1 MSWRRGRRVVVLV
14 VALGALA
21 GAPAMAMAAPIAIGA
36 YVPDFWEDPSLIDDY
51 ATEVGQMPAILLSY
65 KRWDVRPFYP
75 PELRQI
81 DRRGAL
87 PMVSWEPWNTA
98 GDSFRL
104 GRIAAGRFDAYIRR
118 SAREARAWG
127 KPIMLRFAHEMNG
140 DWEPWGRGA
149 LGAGSRNYVAAWR
162 HLVTVFREEGADNVL
177 WVWCANV
184 NTGKLPFMQFYPGDE
199 WVDWVGLD
207 GFNWGNSI
215 GWRSFSEVFAGSYEA
230 LAAETSKPI
239 LIAETGS
246 GEEDGDKAAWVTS
259 ALLRELADFELVR
272 AVVWFNS
279 VDRSDFRVAS
289 SPSALAAFREGIA
302 LPRYSGGRA
311 ELLATPPVRVAGPV
325 AAIPIPSGGYGAPSW
340 LEELW
345 RKLGDRLGAALW
357 PLIGLLAA
365 GLIAIVVTVTRRR
378 RTVSA
383 GA

>member
-1 MSWRRGRRVVVLV
+1 MRRR
-14 VALGALA
+14 AWLGALA
-21 GAPAMAMAAPIAIGA
+21 VALATLAATPAAAPAAPIAIGA
-36 YVPDFWEDPSLIDDY
+36 YVPDHWKDPTLIDKY
-51 ATEVGQMPAILLSY
+51 AKEVGRMPAIVISY
-65 KRWDVRPFYP
+65 KRWDIKPFYR

-81 DRRGAL
+81 NRRGAL
-87 PMVSWEPWNTA
+87 PMVSWEPWNSA
-98 GDSFRL
+98 GDSFKLRQ
-104 GRIAAGRFDAYIRR
+104 IAAGRFDAYLRR

-149 LGAGSRNYVAAWR
+149 PGSGSRNFVAAWR

-184 NTGKLPFMQFYPGDE
+184 NTGKLPFMQFYPGDR

-207 GFNWGNSI
+207 GFNWGGSI
-215 GWRSFSEVFAGSYEA
+215 GWRSFSEVFAGSYEV

-246 GEEDGDKAAWVTS
+246 GEEDGDKAAWVQN
-259 ALLRELADFELVR
+259 ALLRELANFDLVR
-272 AVVWFNS
+272 AVVWFNG

-302 LPRYSGGRA
+302 RPQYSGTRA
-311 ELLATPPVRVAGPV
+311 ELLATPPARVAGQV
-325 AAIPIPSGGYGAPSW
+325 AAIQIPSGGYGAPSW

-357 PLIGLLAA
+357 PLVGLLVA
-365 GLIAIVVTVTRRR
+365 GSLALVALMTRRR
-378 RTVSA
+378 TARADV
-383 GA
+383 